1 MIRNFFRHWW
11 ESIKNIKRNGW
22 MTIASVSAVTI
33 TLTLAGV
40 FLAVILNAAK
50 LAQDAEG
57 DVDVTVF
64 VDVETSKDDRD
75 ELASQLRDLNHVDKV
90 TFSSKEDQLENIKKQ
105 YGDAWSLFSGDDNPL
120 FDVYVV
126 QTTDAEYVRSVAND
140 AGDLANVYR
149 ADYGGASADQLI
161 RIARVVRTWGLGAA
175 LLLVFVAVFLISNTI
190 RITILSR
197 KQEIQIMRLVGAKN
211 GYIRW
216 PFFLEGGWIGL
227 IGAIIPVLIV
237 TYGYEQVYQLAA
249 QYLVQSGLDLLR
261 PSQIVWQL
269 DVAMVA
275 TGYLI
280 GSLGSVMSM
289 RRFLKI

>member
-227 IGAIIPVLIV
+227 IGAIIPVLII